1 MVTPDQSPE
10 QGVRMPATDTGG
22 LDQPFS
28 KGGLVSLRAAVAA
41 HGSRLGLAGERL
53 DDLLLVAH
61 ELASNAIQHGGGRG
75 QLRLRRQEDVV
86 ACQVDDWGDGLPD
99 GADAGLLTPTPGALR
114 GRGLWLVRQLADEI
128 EVRSGATGTSVIAR
142 IEIRPPV

>member
-1 MVTPDQSPE
+1 MTPDQSPE
-10 QGVRMPATDTGG
+10 QGVRVPAMDPGG
-22 LDQPFS
+22 LDQSFE

-41 HGSRLGLAGERL
+41 HGSRLGLAGDRL
-53 DDLLLVAH
+53 DDLLLMAH

-75 QLRLRRQEDVV
+75 QLRLSRQEDVI

-99 GADAGLLTPTPGALR
+99 GADAGLHTPTPGALR

-128 EVRSGATGTSVIAR
+128 EVRSGATGTSVTVRVVVDTSA
-142 IEIRPPV
+142 